1 MEEGGKDAC
10 QGDSG
15 SPMMKIDP
23 ITGQSRVIGIVS
35 AGIGCALPKLPGLYT
50 RVSAFIP
57 WIMQFMNLVFPDKVP
72 HDSDLSPVSTI
83 TTTGFNP
90 TKSSVHST
98 KATNHIPVTSP
109 SSIRFN
115 ATTYISFG

>member
-1 MEEGGKDAC
+1 
-10 QGDSG
+10 
-15 SPMMKIDP
+15 MMQIDP

-57 WIMQFMNLVFPDKVP
+57 WIYQFINLVIPDKVP

-83 TTTGFNP
+83 ITTGFNP
-90 TKSSVHST
+90 TKSSVPST
-98 KATNHIPVTSP
+98 KVTNYIPVTSP
-109 SSIRFN
+109 SSN
-115 ATTYISFG
+115 KLNTSTYVSFG